1 MFLLMVTFL
10 QLDLSA
16 IIFRKSGPTDDLVEE
31 CCFHKQRQLSGED
44 AKDSDANIDE
54 FQTNLC
60 CQVFSGLQR
69 WFTFGLRSRSGG
81 GISKRWL
88 IARIVP
94 PCALH
99 SILPCAVLQP
109 LLPMFSSMAC
119 NLLQVWSNQSHCTY
133 SEYC

>member
-10 QLDLSA
+10 QLDISA

-81 GISKRWL
+81 GLTSGG
-88 IARIVP
+88 
-94 PCALH
+94 
-99 SILPCAVLQP
+99 
-109 LLPMFSSMAC
+109 
-119 NLLQVWSNQSHCTY
+119 
-133 SEYC
+133 